1 MLSFFIFILSHI
13 SIYAHVFHFIEFIRP
28 VCLPVEG
35 DHKFMTGKKSLTLT
49 GWGFIDAGRSK
60 CRNK

>member
-1 MLSFFIFILSHI
+1 MIFISTFL
-13 SIYAHVFHFIEFIRP
+13 YVVEFIRP

-49 GWGFIDAGRSK
+49 GWGFIDAGLSK
-60 CRNK
+60 LFN